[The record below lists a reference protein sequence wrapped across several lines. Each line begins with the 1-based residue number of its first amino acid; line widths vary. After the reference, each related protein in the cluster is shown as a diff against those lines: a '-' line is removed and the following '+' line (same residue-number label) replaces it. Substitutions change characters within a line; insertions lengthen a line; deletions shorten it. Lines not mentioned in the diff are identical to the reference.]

1 MKLTLQ
7 IFIILSILFNVKQL
21 AAQNPSSNESFSII
35 IREAYGDLNNDSIPD
50 KATIRLDTI
59 DDTRPFKLDIFFST
73 PDSSLQLFYSSTRLV
88 QAMYPTELNGKHNG
102 SQVPRVYIEK
112 GKLQIEFY
120 INGNSLYDF
129 KLKNN
134 AFELIHFSQ
143 SVWDGKSITE
153 TDFNLETGKYT
164 KLTEEL
170 ETKKKTQVINGEL
183 EIKPLPQLQDFK
195 PLTNTLF

>member
-7 IFIILSILFNVKQL
+7 IFIILSILFNGHQL
-21 AAQNPSSNESFSII
+21 AAQNPSSNESFNII

-59 DDTRPFKLDIFFST
+59 DDTRPFKLEIFLST
-73 PDSSLQLFYSSTRLV
+73 PDSSLQLFYSSTTLV

-102 SQVPRVYIEK
+102 SQVPRVYIEE

-153 TDFNLETGKYT
+153 TDFNLVTGKYT
-164 KLTEEL
+164 KQTEVL

-195 PLTNTLF
+195 PLKNTLF